1 MTSEVFVT
9 TEEVPGGAGALAQS
23 SLHPDVINPR
33 SFVTPQAPVLL
44 AIDTCTKRS
53 SVALRDA
60 TTLRAESSWESDR
73 HHTAAVSERIR
84 TLMNACGVKP
94 EEIGAVAVAI
104 GPGSFTGVRCGLAI
118 AKGIAIARA
127 VPLIGVSAFEVVA
140 VAQPNRNM
148 PIYALVEA
156 GRSRVAACRF
166 EWVDTPSGASASRE
180 TAGATMVP
188 SVAGEWVVRS
198 WKDFVDSIEPPV
210 WVCGDL
216 APALIA
222 MLQTKATLAPAPLN
236 LRRAGYL
243 AEIGYMRWLN
253 GETDDV
259 MTLMPIYPGEN

>member
-1 MTSEVFVT
+1 MT
-9 TEEVPGGAGALAQS
+9 TEEVPGGTGALAQS
-23 SLHPDVINPR
+23 SLRPDVINPR
-33 SFVTPQAPVLL
+33 SFVTPQASVLL

-140 VAQPNRNM
+140 AAQPNRNM

-166 EWVDTPSGASASRE
+166 EWVDASADASADVPASPE
-180 TAGATMVP
+180 TAGAMMVP
-188 SVAGEWVVRS
+188 AVAGEWAVRS
-198 WKDFVDSIEPPV
+198 WKDFADSIEPPV

-222 MLQTKATLAPAPLN
+222 LLQTKATLAPAPLN

-243 AEIGYMRWLN
+243 AEIGYTRWLN

-259 MTLMPIYPGEN
+259 MTLMPIYPGES